1 VGFTSPSTRPMAMIA
16 LPRLMLVGGGT
27 ARQMPSLLTR
37 MGHKKPFIVTDKF
50 LEGNGTVSEITDALT
65 SEGVPHRVFSDTIP
79 DPTTDSVQKVLDA
92 MNADS
97 YDCIIAVGGGSP
109 MDTSKAVAMLHSEGV
124 TADKMREYKAP
135 FMMDK
140 PVMPVIAVPTTAGT
154 GSEVTKVTIV
164 SDSVSGEKMLC
175 MGLSYQPTAC
185 VVDYTLTM
193 SKPYRLTADTGID
206 AMCHALEAYVSK
218 KANSFSDKNAL
229 AALEAIGEHLVTAC
243 NEPENHKARE
253 GMMLASTQA
262 GIAFSNASV
271 TLVHGMS
278 RPIGAHFH
286 VPHGMSNAM
295 LVPKI
300 TEWSVASNV
309 ERYATAARV
318 LGMATPESSDQDA
331 ADGLADKLY
340 ALNSLLSVPTLQ
352 QFGVTEDLFS
362 TSFEQM
368 SVEAIASGSPGNNP
382 RVPSTEEVAV
392 LYKEI
397 WAEGQEGGRR
407 MQA

>member
-1 VGFTSPSTRPMAMIA
+1 
-16 LPRLMLVGGGT
+16 
-27 ARQMPSLLTR
+27 
-37 MGHKKPFIVTDKF
+37 
-50 LEGNGTVSEITDALT
+50 
-65 SEGVPHRVFSDTIP
+65 
-79 DPTTDSVQKVLDA
+79 
-92 MNADS
+92 
-97 YDCIIAVGGGSP
+97 
-109 MDTSKAVAMLHSEGV
+109 
-124 TADKMREYKAP
+124 MRDYKAP

-154 GSEVTKVTIV
+154 GSEVTKVTII
-164 SDSVSGEKMLC
+164 SDSESGEKMLC

-218 KANSFSDKNAL
+218 KANPFSDKNAL

-243 NEPENHKARE
+243 EDGQNHKARE
-253 GMMLASTQA
+253 AMMLASTQA

-278 RPIGAHFH
+278 RPLGAHFH

-300 TEWSVASNV
+300 TEWSVESSV

-318 LGMATPESSDQDA
+318 LGMAAPDSGDQDA
-331 ADGLADKLY
+331 ADGLAGKLY
-340 ALNSLLSVPTLQ
+340 AQNAHLKVPTLQ
-352 QFGVTEDLFS
+352 EFGVEADTFKSLIPE
-362 TSFEQM
+362 M
-368 SVEAIASGSPGNNP
+368 SVQAIASGSPANNP
-382 RVPSTEEVAV
+382 RVPNAEEVEGI
-392 LYKEI
+392 YKDI
-397 WAEGQEGGRR
+397 WAREGKQ
-407 MQA
+407 MKM

>member
-1 VGFTSPSTRPMAMIA
+1 MGTRVCFTSPSTRPMAMIA

-65 SEGVPHRVFSDTIP
+65 SEGVPHSVFSDTIP

-124 TADKMREYKAP
+124 AADKMREYKAP

-175 MGLSYQPTAC
+175 MGLSYRP
-185 VVDYTLTM
+185 
-193 SKPYRLTADTGID
+193 TADTGID

-229 AALEAIGEHLVTAC
+229 AALESIGEHLITAC
-243 NEPENHKARE
+243 EEPDNHKARE
-253 GMMLASTQA
+253 AMMLASTQA

-278 RPIGAHFH
+278 RPIGAYFH

-352 QFGVTEDLFS
+352 QFGVTEDLFT

-407 MQA
+407 MQ

>member
-1 VGFTSPSTRPMAMIA
+1 
-16 LPRLMLVGGGT
+16 MLVGGGT
-27 ARQMPSLLTR
+27 AKQMPQLLGR
-37 MGHKKPFIVTDKF
+37 LGASKPFIVTDQF
-50 LEGNGTVSEITDALT
+50 LEGNGTVGQITDALT
-65 SEGVPHRVFSDTIP
+65 AEGVAHRTFSDTIP

-92 MNADS
+92 MNEDS

-109 MDTSKAVAMLHSEGV
+109 MDTSKAVSMLHSEGV
-124 TADKMREYKAP
+124 AASKMRDYKAP

-140 PVMPVIAVPTTAGT
+140 PCMPVIAVPTTSGT

-164 SDSVSGEKMLC
+164 TDSESGEKMLC

-243 NEPENHKARE
+243 NEPDNHKARE

-300 TEWSVASNV
+300 TEWSVSSNP

-318 LGMATPESSDQDA
+318 LGLAPPDSSDQDA
-331 ADGLADKLY
+331 ADGLAGKLY
-340 ALNSLLSVPTLQ
+340 DLNAQLSVPTLQ
-352 QFGVTEDLFS
+352 EFGVTDEVFNS
-362 TSFEQM
+362 CFEQM

-392 LYKEI
+392 LYQDI

-407 MQA
+407 MKH

>member
-1 VGFTSPSTRPMAMIA
+1 
-16 LPRLMLVGGGT
+16 MLVGGGT
-27 ARQMPSLLTR
+27 AKQMPQLLGR
-37 MGHKKPFIVTDKF
+37 LGAKNPFIVTDNF
-50 LEGNGTVSEITDALT
+50 LAGNGTVAEITDALDADNI
-65 SEGVPHRVFSDTIP
+65 SHRTFSDTIP
-79 DPTTDSVQKVLDA
+79 DPTTESVDKVLDA
-92 MNADS
+92 MNSGS

-109 MDTSKAVAMLHSEGV
+109 MDTAKAVAMLHTEGV
-124 TADKMREYKAP
+124 GASKMRDYKAP

-154 GSEVTKVTIV
+154 GSEVTKVTII
-164 SDSVSGEKMLC
+164 SDSESGEKMLC

-218 KANSFSDKNAL
+218 KANPFSDKNAL

-243 NEPENHKARE
+243 EDGQNHKARE
-253 GMMLASTQA
+253 AMMLASTQA

-278 RPIGAHFH
+278 RPLGAHFH

-300 TEWSVASNV
+300 TEWSVESSV

-318 LGMATPESSDQDA
+318 LGMAAPDSGDQDA
-331 ADGLADKLY
+331 ADGLAGKLY
-340 ALNSLLSVPTLQ
+340 AQNTHLKVPTLQ
-352 QFGVTEDLFS
+352 EFGVEADTFKSLIPE
-362 TSFEQM
+362 M
-368 SVEAIASGSPGNNP
+368 SVQAIASGSPANNP
-382 RVPSTEEVAV
+382 RVPNAEEVEGI
-392 LYKEI
+392 YKDI
-397 WAEGQEGGRR
+397 WAREGKQ
-407 MQA
+407 MKM

>member
-1 VGFTSPSTRPMAMIA
+1 MIA

-27 ARQMPSLLTR
+27 AKQIPQLLGR
-37 MGHKKPFIVTDKF
+37 LGAKSPFIVTDNF
-50 LEGNGTVSEITDALT
+50 LAGNGTVAQITDALV
-65 SEGVPHRVFSDTIP
+65 SENIVHDVFSDTIP
-79 DPTTDSVQKVLDA
+79 DPTTESVDSVLNA
-92 MNADS
+92 MNNGS

-109 MDTSKAVAMLHSEGV
+109 MDTAKAVAMLHTEGV
-124 TADKMREYKAP
+124 TASSMRDYKAP

-140 PVMPVIAVPTTAGT
+140 PVMPVIAVPTTSGT
-154 GSEVTKVTIV
+154 GSEVTKVTII
-164 SDSVSGEKMLC
+164 SDSETGEKMLC

-185 VVDYTLTM
+185 VIDYTLTM

-243 NEPENHKARE
+243 EDGQDHKARE
-253 GMMLASTQA
+253 AMMLASTQA

-278 RPIGAHFH
+278 RPLGAHFH

-300 TEWSVASNV
+300 TEWSVESNV

-318 LGMATPESSDQDA
+318 LGMAAPDSSDHDA
-331 ADGLADKLY
+331 ATGLSARLY
-340 ALNSLLSVPTLQ
+340 AQNAALGVPSLQ
-352 QFGVTEDLFS
+352 EFGVDADAF
-362 TSFEQM
+362 TSLIPEM
-368 SVEAIASGSPGNNP
+368 SVQAIGSGSPANNP
-382 RVPSTEEVAV
+382 RVPSTQDVEGI
-392 LYKEI
+392 YKEI
-397 WAEGQEGGRR
+397 WAEGEKI
-407 MQA
+407 AA

>member
-1 VGFTSPSTRPMAMIA
+1 MALIA

-27 ARQMPSLLTR
+27 AKQMPALLGR
-37 MGHKKPFIVTDKF
+37 LGVQSPFIVTDKF
-50 LEGNGTVSEITDALT
+50 LEGNGTVGTITDALT
-65 SEGVPHRVFSDTIP
+65 ADGIPHFTFSDTIP
-79 DPTTDSVQKVLDA
+79 DPTTDSVNSVLDA
-92 MNADS
+92 LKLGS

-109 MDTSKAVAMLHSEGV
+109 MDTAKAVAMLHSEGV
-124 TADKMREYKAP
+124 GADKMRDYKAP

-164 SDSVSGEKMLC
+164 SDSHSGEKMLC

-218 KANSFSDKNAL
+218 KANPFSDKNAL
-229 AALEAIGEHLVTAC
+229 AALEAIGQNLVTAC
-243 NEPENHKARE
+243 EDPGNHKARE
-253 GMMLASTQA
+253 AMMLASTQA

-300 TEWSVASNV
+300 TEWSAPANV

-318 LGMATPESSDQDA
+318 LGMAAPDSGDEDA
-331 ADGLADKLY
+331 ADGLAAKLY
-340 ALNSLLSVPTLQ
+340 ALNAQLSVPTLQ
-352 QFGVTEDLFS
+352 EFGVADDLFA
-362 TSFEQM
+362 TSIQQM
-368 SVEAIASGSPGNNP
+368 SVEAIGSGSPNNNP
-382 RVPSTEEVAV
+382 RVPSTEQVEG

-397 WAEGQEGGRR
+397 WAEGQK
-407 MQA
+407 ATA